1 MKKILIA
8 VIFSLICCDIFS
20 LSGNDEA
27 RVRVANKCVEDILET
42 STEVLEEVD
51 NFYEFVES
59 LEMNYVYLAEIEGF
73 KKNWEALIKMGN
85 AYFTKEME
93 VSEMVKESQ
102 AIVTMASWLI
112 ESFSVLVEKVEADYN
127 EFY

>member
-73 KKNWEALIKMGN
+73 KKNWEELIKMGN
-85 AYFTKEME
+85 AYFTKERG
-93 VSEMVKESQ
+93 VSEMVKESK